1 MLNPSLDRHA
11 LADKFAIDQR
21 ICIDNVLQVEV
32 AERVRAICAEK
43 LSFDYVYFLDGAV
56 RLATEQEMAS
66 SSQEQKA
73 QISKALMQN
82 ATRGV
87 GYLYCGRVMKENR
100 ASTGDTAFLYD
111 VFRYLNSPEML
122 QFVGDISGRHDL
134 QRADAQ
140 YTRFSAGQYLTRHR
154 DDIEGTT
161 RKLAYVFGF
170 TRKWHPDWGGLLQFY
185 EDDGTPRDAWMP
197 AFNRLSL
204 FDIRHVHSVTYVT
217 PFAGEARLSLTGWFY
232 S

>member
-1 MLNPSLDRHA
+1 MLNPSLDRLA
-11 LADKFAIDQR
+11 LAERFAIDQR
-21 ICIDNVLQVEV
+21 ICIDNILRVDV
-32 AERVRAICAEK
+32 AERVRAICAER
-43 LSFDYVYFLDGAV
+43 LSFDFVYFLDGTV
-56 RLATEQEMAS
+56 RLLAEQEMTSLSAKK
-66 SSQEQKA
+66 KA

-82 ATRGV
+82 ATRGI
-87 GYLYCGRVMKENR
+87 GYLYCGRVMNESR
-100 ASTGDTAFLYD
+100 ESTGDTAFLYD

-122 QFVGDISGRHDL
+122 QFVGEISGRDDL

-154 DDIEGTT
+154 DDIDGTT
-161 RKLAYVFGF
+161 RRLAYVFGF

-185 EDDGTPRDAWMP
+185 EDDGIPRDAWMP

-232 S
+232 N